1 MPASPPLP
9 SLRAH
14 AFGATMEATLMST
27 WEQRVAFMKE
37 EVPLPSSEP
46 SAPLNKQP
54 RSTPIPKK
62 RSEKS
67 LQPHSGSSVPEAG
80 QRGRPRRP
88 SQGQRSRWHGS
99 GPERQLLSPPAP
111 ERGFPPW
118 ERGWGLSR
126 GQEGPSCQVSATS
139 GCGESPA
146 HHIPLAN
153 FDKRRTSFQRCSVLH
168 KRVHCG
174 HELPGSGAGSVP
186 QPESHAR
193 GPGLVCPLH
202 GVGKHPQ
209 GLAQEP
215 RGGSFLPLPAVGA
228 QSWRECPAILPLGIR
243 APWSAPLSLPAF
255 PRYSPSK
262 RKARPSKLSP
272 WGQVW
277 RIPVFLNK
285 VLLEQPCPF
294 ICMLCTAAF
303 TLS

>member
-1 MPASPPLP
+1 
-9 SLRAH
+9 
-14 AFGATMEATLMST
+14 MEATLMST

-80 QRGRPRRP
+80 QRRRPRRP

-146 HHIPLAN
+146 HHIPWRTLTRDAPAFNAALFSIKGSIVGTNSLAP
-153 FDKRRTSFQRCSVLH
+153 
-168 KRVHCG
+168 
-174 HELPGSGAGSVP
+174 ELVPCPSQSLMPGDPGSSAPFMALGSIPRALPKSPAEEVSSRSQPWGPRAGASALPSFLWAFGP
-186 QPESHAR
+186 R
-193 GPGLVCPLH
+193 GPRRC
-202 GVGKHPQ
+202 
-209 GLAQEP
+209 
-215 RGGSFLPLPAVGA
+215 
-228 QSWRECPAILPLGIR
+228 
-243 APWSAPLSLPAF
+243 LSLP
-255 PRYSPSK
+255 SPDILH
-262 RKARPSKLSP
+262 LSAKHGP
-272 WGQVW
+272 ANYHPGAKSGAYL
-277 RIPVFLNK
+277 F
-285 VLLEQPCPF
+285 F
-294 ICMLCTAAF
+294 
-303 TLS
+303 